1 MMLLKKTEQLIDE
14 LKTFEQLQNSSNE
27 SKDYIK
33 RNDELKMIVI
43 YVDKLS
49 KLVHLFRK
57 HGLIIDIDSIV
68 NYPIELF
75 KTLYKNWE
83 LDRKN
88 IIQRNDFFIRVK
100 WEHIEAEI
108 KSILDAEWKKYIND
122 KKPNIN
128 KETLDVFEQIPDFE
142 KIVFTLKEKLE
153 SLEEMKNNLPM
164 GDNSFQLVLKTSSE
178 MQELI
183 EKLESNNIPDSVS
196 NFLKKAGSYEGID
209 LSEITTEIL
218 EWLRENNLIHLC
230 QVKFRK

>member
-1 MMLLKKTEQLIDE
+1 MMLLKRTEQLIDE
-14 LKTFEQLQNSSNE
+14 LKTFELLQNSSNE
-27 SKDYIK
+27 SKHYIQ

-49 KLVHLFRK
+49 ELVHLFRK
-57 HGLIIDIDSIV
+57 QGFIVDIGSIV

-75 KTLYKNWE
+75 KTMYQNWVA
-83 LDRKN
+83 DKKS
-88 IIQRNDFFIRVK
+88 IIQKNDFIRRVE
-100 WEHIEAEI
+100 WNDIDSEI
-108 KSILDAEWKKYIND
+108 KSLLGEKWKKYID
-122 KKPNIN
+122 EQKPNIN

-153 SLEEMKNNLPM
+153 LLEEIKNNLPM
-164 GDNSFQLVLKTSSE
+164 DDNSFQLILKISFE

-196 NFLKKAGSYEGID
+196 NFLKKAGTYEGID

-218 EWLRENNLIHLC
+218 DWLKENNLIHLC

>member
-1 MMLLKKTEQLIDE
+1 MLLKKTEQLIDE
-14 LKTFEQLQNSSNE
+14 LKTFESLQNSSNE

-43 YVDKLS
+43 YMDKLS
-49 KLVHLFRK
+49 ELVHLFRK
-57 HGLIIDIDSIV
+57 QGFIVDIDSIV

-75 KTLYKNWE
+75 KTMYQNWVS
-83 LDRKN
+83 DKKS
-88 IIQRNDFFIRVK
+88 IIQKNDFFRRVH
-100 WEHIEAEI
+100 WNHIDSEI
-108 KSILDAEWKKYIND
+108 KSALDEEWKKYID
-122 KKPNIN
+122 EKKPNIN

-153 SLEEMKNNLPM
+153 FLEEMKNNLPM
-164 GDNSFQLVLKTSSE
+164 DDNSFQLILKTSFE

-196 NFLKKAGSYEGID
+196 NFLKKAGTYEGID

-218 EWLRENNLIHLC
+218 DWLKENNLIHLC

>member
-27 SKDYIK
+27 SKDYMK

-49 KLVHLFRK
+49 ELVHLFRK
-57 HGLIIDIDSIV
+57 HGFIIDIGSIV

-83 LDRKN
+83 IDRKY

-108 KSILDAEWKKYIND
+108 KSILDTEWKKYIND

-142 KIVFTLKEKLE
+142 KIVLTLKEKLE

-164 GDNSFQLVLKTSSE
+164 DDNSFQLVLKISSE

-196 NFLKKAGSYEGID
+196 NFLKKAPMGID

-230 QVKFRK
+230 QVTFRK